1 MTKNS
6 QVPSYQ
12 DVLKEY
18 QIEGRTF
25 TQLEK
30 KLLVLEM
37 QRTKSQQ
44 VLEQTRIDSE
54 LQQLEA
60 VKNRLDKEDRMNHA
74 RLVKDSIANRS
85 RLMAA
90 EQKKN
95 SVQQKEKAM
104 KRSYDAAVEQRHA
117 FKQGQQKRKQAL
129 QAMKDVQL
137 LKNKQSIQKVKA
149 DKANK

>member
-1 MTKNS
+1 
-6 QVPSYQ
+6 
-12 DVLKEY
+12 
-18 QIEGRTF
+18 
-25 TQLEK
+25 
-30 KLLVLEM
+30 
-37 QRTKSQQ
+37 
-44 VLEQTRIDSE
+44 
-54 LQQLEA
+54 
-60 VKNRLDKEDRMNHA
+60 MNHA

-104 KRSYDAAVEQRHA
+104 KRSCDAAAEQRHA